1 MRYVFGFL
9 CVCVLGVMPL
19 VGCSETTGDGGSG
32 GTAGDG
38 GSAGHGGSGGDGG
51 SAGVGSGGVG
61 GDGGS
66 AGAGGGGA
74 GSEGGTGG
82 APRIIRVFV
91 TSFPVGGNI
100 RGPNCGWVPC
110 PWQPFG
116 LPGADTACR
125 LAGTA
130 TDVPFPP
137 PSWAAWLSSTGTD
150 AIDRI
155 PEGEYRLLDGT
166 VVANDKADLT
176 DGTLDAPIDL
186 TENQTRLDPG
196 QNVWTG
202 TDDDG
207 TNAGFGTCLNWFTD
221 SDANTARVGEP
232 GKADATWTDF
242 GDDSC
247 DKENHLYCFEVPL

>member
-1 MRYVFGFL
+1 MRYVLGFVAVL
-9 CVCVLGVMPL
+9 ALGVM
-19 VGCSETTGDGGSG
+19 GCSETSGTGGSAGDGGSG
-32 GTAGDG
+32 GE
-38 GSAGHGGSGGDGG
+38 GG
-51 SAGVGSGGVG
+51 SAGVGGGGVGGEGGSAGGGGVG
-61 GDGGS
+61 GD
-66 AGAGGGGA
+66 
-74 GSEGGTGG
+74 GGTGG

-91 TSFPVGGNI
+91 TSFPVGGDI
-100 RGPNCGWVPC
+100 FGPGCGWVPC
-110 PWQPFG
+110 PPRFG
-116 LPGADTACR
+116 LMGADYACVV
-125 LAGTA
+125 AGWA
-130 TDVPFPP
+130 TGPFPTGN
-137 PSWAAWLSSTGTD
+137 WAAWLSSTGTD

-176 DGTLDAPIDL
+176 DGTLEAPIDL

-221 SDANTARVGEP
+221 SDANTARVGEA

-247 DKENHLYCFEVPL
+247 DKRNHLYCFEVPL